1 MRRSAA
7 VSLGS
12 ALLSLTLAASTP
24 PELFQRAKTQFRLR
38 SYAAALTTLDQ
49 LSRDSQDPGNAA
61 YRTALGPS
69 LAFYRGACLAAL
81 GRMEEARSEF
91 EIYLVFQPSAVLDP
105 AIYPKPVIHALA
117 DARRTLARL
126 RETPEPSGSV
136 AAAYRAFARPDPGK
150 RESLGEDW
158 AAGPVRFLLSADE
171 RRDFLRLSDP
181 LSRSE
186 YVVNFWKSHDPRP
199 ETLENELREEFEKR
213 VAFADAHF
221 AQDEVRG
228 ALTDRGMVFLLLG
241 APTYIG
247 RRPITTG
254 EDTSDPAGMSRFT
267 RNDVVTAQAGLDP
280 RASGQVV
287 DRMTGPTNKL
297 PDAAVNWREFWHY
310 RREVLPKGVPY
321 QQVDFEFI
329 TRRGY
334 GKNVLQ
340 REDASLSALDAAR
353 KALLDRSAWWQ
364 ATR

>member
-1 MRRSAA
+1 MRRFAA

-12 ALLSLTLAASTP
+12 ALLSVTLAASTP
-24 PELFQRAKTQFRLR
+24 SELFQKAKTQFRLR
-38 SYAAALTTLDQ
+38 SYAPALATLDQ
-49 LSRDSQDPGNAA
+49 LSRDSEHPENAS

-69 LAFYRGACLAAL
+69 LAFYRAACLAAL

-105 AIYPKPVIHALA
+105 AIYPKPVIQALA
-117 DARRTLARL
+117 DARRNLARR
-126 RETPEPSGSV
+126 REAPEQSGSV
-136 AAAYRAFARPDPGK
+136 AAAYRAFARPDSGK

-158 AAGPVRFLLSADE
+158 ATGPVRFLLSADE
-171 RRDFLRLSDP
+171 RRDFQRLSDP

-186 YVVNFWKSHDPRP
+186 YVMNFWRAHDPRP

-213 VAFADAHF
+213 VAFADARF

-241 APTYIG
+241 APTYVG

-267 RNDVVTAQAGLDP
+267 RNDIVTAQAGMDP
-280 RASGQVV
+280 RTSGQVV
-287 DRMTGPTNKL
+287 DRMTGPTNKM
-297 PDAAVNWREFWHY
+297 PDAAVNWREIWHY
-310 RREVLPKGVPY
+310 RREVLPKRVPY

-329 TRRGY
+329 TRKGY

-340 REDASLSALDAAR
+340 REDAPLSALEAAR
-353 KALLDRSAWWQ
+353 KALLDRSAWMQ
-364 ATR
+364 ATG